1 MDFFWWLGLII
12 LICLLNLV
20 NAAPHISNKPT
31 HLTDEPAQADQSTHP
46 AHNATVHDH
55 ETPPSPSPPSPTA
68 SKPSSIKYDVG
79 THLQALS
86 LYKAGIPFKN
96 IFKITNITLSSIY
109 HL

>member
-20 NAAPHISNKPT
+20 NAAPHTSNKPT

-46 AHNATVHDH
+46 AHNATVHDY
-55 ETPPSPSPPSPTA
+55 ETSSPSPPSPPTA

-79 THLQALS
+79 TYLQTLS
-86 LYKAGIPFKN
+86 LYETGIPFED
-96 IFKITNITLSSIY
+96 IFKITNITSSLIY